1 MVDYS
6 IISAEIRRA
15 ILQPS
20 LCPATAVTAL
30 ASTRSLLEFQ
40 VIQWQKNLPRRLQFR
55 GIHDKFDP
63 SQENR
68 GEYRLRLMLYLRSN
82 QMRIVIHR
90 KSAMS
95 AGIGSF
101 DTSTTNILA
110 EISQDSIR
118 VLISLAQNTDI
129 YHAQH
134 RTFNHFLETALT
146 SLLLLMCYAESEYSA
161 QYLPDALAAMDLV
174 QQLSLYSPI
183 TRALQQK
190 LHGVQEMIKSMRMP
204 AQGSA
209 PMGPASNG
217 PASASG
223 RQDGASTDHDS
234 PFAQHNGPPTVQSTS
249 SSNGMPTQ
257 HNSVREAP
265 SLNNELGLRN
275 FTVGARTTLPN
286 TPISNIGGQYQTA
299 MPQQQAQGLP
309 TSQPAYGSNVPP
321 QGAGEPNAGT
331 DMLSMQD
338 LGDIPNDFFTTQ
350 FPDLGDI
357 LKDYDNFRF

>member
-30 ASTRSLLEFQ
+30 ASTRSLLDFQ

-55 GIHDKFDP
+55 GVHDKFDP

-68 GEYRLRLMLYLRSN
+68 GEYRLRLMLYLRTN

-95 AGIGSF
+95 AGVGSF

-118 VLISLAQNTDI
+118 VLIGLARDTDI

-146 SLLLLMCYAESEYSA
+146 SLLLLMCYAESEYSS

-183 TRALQQK
+183 TRALEQK
-190 LHGVQEMIKSMRMP
+190 LQGVQEIVKSMKGS
-204 AQGSA
+204 AQGPVPVSHGSSEA
-209 PMGPASNG
+209 LPFA
-217 PASASG
+217 
-223 RQDGASTDHDS
+223 RLHDGSTDQDS
-234 PFAQHNGPPTVQSTS
+234 PYVPHNGPPTVQSS
-249 SSNGMPTQ
+249 SSSSGVPS
-257 HNSVREAP
+257 HPSIREAP
-265 SLNNELGLRN
+265 SLNNELGIRN
-275 FTVGARTTLPN
+275 FTVNGRTTLPN
-286 TPISNIGGQYQTA
+286 TPAPNMGQQYSTSI
-299 MPQQQAQGLP
+299 PQDTQSLQANQG
-309 TSQPAYGSNVPP
+309 AYASTMPP
-321 QGAGEPNAGT
+321 QRTSEPNVAT
-331 DMLSMQD
+331 DFLSIQD
-338 LGDIPNDFFTTQ
+338 LGDLPSDFFTTQ